1 MAEPTPHPQHPPRP
15 PDPPAPPR
23 GAPARVEH
31 RITVPSDTSMVEL
44 LGLQDEVLRAI
55 ETGFTTVDIHVRGNE
70 VTLAGPVGD
79 VALVSR
85 LVAGL
90 VEMAAGGTPL
100 TPDIVARSVTMLTAA
115 STVRPADILS
125 FNILSTPPLTTHPQ
139 T

>member
-1 MAEPTPHPQHPPRP
+1 
-15 PDPPAPPR
+15 
-23 GAPARVEH
+23 
-31 RITVPSDTSMVEL
+31 MVEL

-85 LVAGL
+85 LVDEL

-125 FNILSTPPLTTHPQ
+125 FNILSSRWNSRRLRRRSFR
-139 T
+139 